1 MAAVDRYLLWR
12 LVAVVVAVVFEM
24 SWRHIS
30 DRLHRCLQ
38 ATFGLVVDHPVGV
51 KMPKLFVWSVAEP
64 VVEDLEHV
72 VDLLALLTYRKL
84 FWVARW
90 HPYESA

>member
-1 MAAVDRYLLWR
+1 MAAVDRHLLWR

-38 ATFGLVVDHPVGV
+38 ATFGLAVDHPVGV
-51 KMPKLFVWSVAEP
+51 KMPKIIR
-64 VVEDLEHV
+64 LEC
-72 VDLLALLTYRKL
+72 RG
-84 FWVARW
+84 ARR
-90 HPYESA
+90 